1 MHLNATNGSVVKGR
15 LGLTVSQAA
24 AELGVSE
31 NTVRRWADAG
41 YIGVYRT
48 PGGQRRFSE
57 EAVEEFM
64 LSVADGSAARV
75 TAA

>member
-1 MHLNATNGSVVKGR
+1 MHANAMNGSVVKGR

-41 YIGVYRT
+41 YIAVYRT

-57 EAVEEFM
+57 EAVENFM
-64 LSVADGSAARV
+64 LSVSQGQAVRASAA
-75 TAA
+75 

>member
-1 MHLNATNGSVVKGR
+1 MNGNTVNVSVVKGR

-24 AELGVSE
+24 NELGVSE

-41 YIGVYRT
+41 HLRAFRT

-57 EAVEEFM
+57 KAVEDFM
-64 LSVADGSAARV
+64 RIASEGAPARVSAA
-75 TAA
+75 